1 MNKKM
6 KRTID
11 SFYAE
16 KEQVSKPEETSN
28 SKNAS
33 DCPPLHD
40 ALIEETIKSLKR
52 ELEDKW
58 GKEREALQESN
69 NFLKYE
75 LEKVKKSQES
85 KNCELEKIKNSLESR
100 ICELEKT
107 KNSQESRI
115 RELEKTKNT
124 QESRICELEKE
135 NNSLKKK
142 ISEME
147 KNSTD
152 QNNTF
157 KNSIGH
163 IQKEVKKANEE
174 NNSLKIR
181 TEQIETNDSLRQ
193 QESVKQKQKNDKLE
207 KTMNYLLA
215 KTTDLENRSRRDNL
229 RIIGLSENYDEKKS
243 LDTILQEIIKENC
256 PDVIESE
263 GKIGIERIH
272 RTPSERNPKI
282 KTPRNIVA
290 KFQNYQIKEKILQA
304 AKKKPFKYRGAT
316 IRITQDLAA
325 STLKERRAWNMIFR
339 KAQELG
345 MQPRINYPAKLSIFF
360 QGRRWTFNET
370 NEFHLFLKKKPE
382 LNKKFDLQE

>member
-6 KRTID
+6 KRMIY

-75 LEKVKKSQES
+75 LEKLKNSQEVQGN
-85 KNCELEKIKNSLESR
+85 KIGELEKIKNSLESR
-100 ICELEKT
+100 ICELEK
-107 KNSQESRI
+107 
-115 RELEKTKNT
+115 
-124 QESRICELEKE
+124 E
-135 NNSLKKK
+135 NNSLKNK

-382 LNKKFDLQE
+382 LNKKFDLQP